1 MFAREV
7 ARTNVN
13 CQVPGVSG
21 KWKHLR
27 SLPLIMTRL
36 SLTKALLINQYFL
49 IVVTIDRTKRLSKLI
64 ADLEAPNIPP
74 TYLLETALFLFVQ

>member
-7 ARTNVN
+7 TRTNVN
-13 CQVPGVSG
+13 CQVPGVPG
-21 KWKHLR
+21 KWKHLC
-27 SLPLIMTRL
+27 SLPLMMTRL

-49 IVVTIDRTKRLSKLI
+49 IVVTIDQTKRLSKLI
-64 ADLEAPNIPP
+64 VDLEAPNIPP